1 MAKKKEMSD
10 EEFIEFINA
19 NKERMQALMGEDE
32 GVKSYLKMTAKNTK
46 AKIEKVEDKTEDTV
60 KRIFNAFF
68 SEDVQKHMI
77 GAGVEFVLGLNAL
90 AKAMPVPERAQDAVD
105 KISEVKE
112 NASKAYC
119 AKNPDCPR
127 KKAEA
132 KKTTA
137 KKIELD

>member
-10 EEFIEFINA
+10 EEFIAFINA
-19 NKERMQALMGEDE
+19 NKERMKALMGEDE
-32 GVKSYLKMTAKNTK
+32 GVKAYLKGTAKK
-46 AKIEKVEDKTEDTV
+46 AKSKVEEAEEKTEDTV
-60 KRIFNAFF
+60 KRIFNALF

-105 KISEVKE
+105 KISEVRE
-112 NASKAYC
+112 NVSKTYC

-127 KKAEA
+127 KKAET